1 MSNIYCCQPS
11 KHGWGMLR
19 AVLSLEEGK
28 RLLELHA
35 SRYVGQEFPISILD
49 SAADFAVLRIFDE
62 EPNEGRRVGFHR
74 FDAELG
80 RIEDTVRACT
90 TKLSKVAE
98 GQAKTKGSQPVRDV
112 VIDL

>member
-1 MSNIYCCQPS
+1 MSNIYYCQPS

-28 RLLELHA
+28 RLLKLHT
-35 SRYVGQEFPISILD
+35 SRYVGQEFPVSTLD

-62 EPNEGRRVGFHR
+62 EPNDGWRVGFHR

-80 RIEDTVRACT
+80 RIEETVRACT
-90 TKLSKVAE
+90 TKLSNLAERQVKSKDSRRKKV
-98 GQAKTKGSQPVRDV
+98 KKK
-112 VIDL
+112 